1 MCILPRCISQTSN
14 KLTSIQDDCIVYWPT
29 FTTENQAIVRI
40 IVYHGH
46 GFYGTYWHLLRLQ
59 SSGEA
64 PCLLF
69 INLFGFLGTS
79 YQLVRRIS
87 SNDQIG
93 HDSTLRSVFFQRDFD
108 VTHFHSKSEILIQS
122 LEKNHHVD
130 HETSVKTLRMC
141 RRLTSWGIIV
151 PYCLILK
158 VLMAFSWHVGSKK
171 CVLRGRSDGDGSVP
185 MSRILEEETPCV
197 YTIESR
203 RFSWLRM

>member
-1 MCILPRCISQTSN
+1 MCILSLCISQTSN
-14 KLTSIQDDCIVYWPT
+14 KLTSIQDDCIVCWPT

-69 INLFGFLGTS
+69 INFFGFLGTS

-87 SNDQIG
+87 SNEQIG
-93 HDSTLRSVFFQRDFD
+93 HDSTLRIVFFQRDFD

-122 LEKNHHVD
+122 PQKDKKSLWSWNFCQNPANVSTTDFMRHYRTLLPHIEGTDGFFMARWIKKVRFAREKRWRWECSNVQD
-130 HETSVKTLRMC
+130 LGRRNTMC
-141 RRLTSWGIIV
+141 L
-151 PYCLILK
+151 
-158 VLMAFSWHVGSKK
+158 H
-171 CVLRGRSDGDGSVP
+171 D
-185 MSRILEEETPCV
+185 SR
-197 YTIESR
+197 
-203 RFSWLRM
+203 